1 MKLVKIKLINWHIF
15 QNHTIELNGNTLITG
30 ENGCGKSTLMD
41 AIYFVLSGGDS
52 NHFNKAAN
60 DGGQRTLET
69 YVRGKLG
76 GEKNPFLRSESEI
89 ISYVILEFKDEK
101 DESLVLGSEIESFSI
116 NGTIKTHFFVINDY
130 KINDDDFIKDKKPI
144 SFRELKYN
152 FKDSRYSLTE
162 LDDSYKNRRTK
173 IGRDVFKIT
182 DYTRFFELLKK
193 AISFH
198 PIGEVSTF
206 VNEFL
211 LEEDNINLDSLRD
224 EIRSY
229 QELHKTILKE
239 EEKINFLETFI
250 EKAEKYQENEEKV
263 KYLKVLQKEYSIL
276 KSEEERSKQTINLN
290 NNENEYKNLENEYSR
305 LETREQEL
313 NKELSQL
320 ENNEEY
326 KALLEKKNRLNE
338 KEIELK
344 VKNNELNDFS
354 SLIKKEQ
361 EIINSLG
368 FSYRIKND
376 FNSKDYN
383 ALRIHS
389 QKYKEELY
397 IKEDSLINERATNN
411 VESNNLKETKKNSCK
426 ELDDLKKGINNY
438 PEDVI
443 NLIELAKNAIREA
456 NPRENN
462 IIIRPFCEYIE
473 ILNKEWSNAL
483 EGYLNTQRFNIIV
496 DPKYYDI
503 VSKAFNKERL
513 NKKVYLSG
521 IVNVNKIPEKE
532 IISNSMMNNL
542 EIKNE
547 YAYKYARYLL
557 GDLACCNDV
566 LELKNY
572 KSSITKEV
580 MIYKNYVLK
589 ACNPKIYEKPFIGR
603 DSIKVRINNLENY
616 IKELD
621 LKIECVESKINEI
634 SKVLILIKES
644 QVEKILNTSNLWNE
658 IDILNNDINSL
669 KEEIKRDEDLNG
681 LFGISEKIRNCEI
694 NIKETKDALKNIKN
708 NQGINRI
715 NYGKIQE
722 NLNSINNSLNFLKEE
737 KENLKKGLDDEI
749 YKIKFNEYLLNN
761 KLDINKI
768 NQNFESFQKYNNS
781 VRSDL
786 INKMSE
792 YSKHYKGSLTAII
805 ENLSDYI
812 NEYYTVKNLNIVEY
826 KEAADNAF
834 KVAEK
839 SFKEDFISKLKE
851 KIEKSQKTLNKI
863 NKNLA
868 LHPFGND
875 EERYKF
881 YYEPTKNSEFYN
893 YYRIIMSGKMME
905 STDLFTET
913 LDEKE
918 RSYMNDLFNKISMET
933 SSTEEEILLSKY
945 LDYRN
950 YMNYDIKITNKYGEE
965 SYFSKISKEK
975 SGGETQTP
983 FYIVIASCFDELMNN
998 GSKELSTCVVVFDE
1012 AFNNMDEGR
1021 IKSLM
1026 EFYKELNIELIIIVP
1041 SNRISSI
1048 APYMD
1053 TCIGI
1058 YKKNNYPF
1066 VQSLNKEKIND

>member
-41 AIYFVLSGGDS
+41 AIYFVLSGGDY

-101 DESLVLGSEIESFSI
+101 QESLVLGTEIESSSI
-116 NGTIKTHFFVINDY
+116 GSKPSTHFFVINDY
-130 KINDDDFIKDKKPI
+130 RIDDNDFIKNKKPI

-152 FKDSRYSLTE
+152 FKDSRHSLSE
-162 LDDSYKNRRTK
+162 LDEAIYRRKIK
-173 IGRDVFKIT
+173 IGRDIFKIT
-182 DYTRFFELLKK
+182 DYKRFFELLQK

-239 EEKINFLETFI
+239 EEKINFLESFI
-250 EKAEKYQENEEKV
+250 EKAEKYQNNEEKV

-276 KSEEERSKQTINLN
+276 KSEDERTRLSTSLN
-290 NNENEYKNLENEYSR
+290 NNENEYKNLEQESSR
-305 LETREQEL
+305 LDAKEQEL
-313 NKELSQL
+313 NKELYQL
-320 ENNEEY
+320 QNDEEY
-326 KALLEKKNRLNE
+326 KALLEKKERLTQ
-338 KEIELK
+338 KEIELS
-344 VKNNELNDFS
+344 VKNKELNDFGI
-354 SLIKKEQ
+354 LIKKEQ
-361 EIINSLG
+361 EIINSLS
-368 FSYRIKND
+368 FSYKLKSD
-376 FNSKDYN
+376 FSSKDYN
-383 ALRIHS
+383 SLRMHT
-389 QKYKEELY
+389 QKYKQELNQKEE
-397 IKEDSLINERATNN
+397 SLIDEKAINN
-411 VESNNLKETKKNSCK
+411 VELNNLKETKRNSQK

-443 NLIELAKNAIREA
+443 NLIELAKNAIKEA
-456 NPRENN
+456 NPKENN

-496 DPKYYDI
+496 EPKYYDT

-532 IISNSMMNNL
+532 VISNSMMNNL
-542 EIKNE
+542 EISNE
-547 YAYKYARYLL
+547 YALKYAKYLL
-557 GDLACCNDV
+557 GDLACVNDV

-603 DSIKVRINNLENY
+603 DSIKIRINNLENY
-616 IKELD
+616 INELD
-621 LKIECVESKINEI
+621 LKINNIESKIKEI
-634 SKVLILIKES
+634 SKILSLIKES
-644 QVEKILNTSNLWNE
+644 KVDTILNTPDLWNE
-658 IDILNNDINSL
+658 IDVLSKEVNSL
-669 KEEIKRDEDLNG
+669 KEEIKKDEELKG
-681 LFGISEKIRNCEI
+681 LLGISEKIRNCEI
-694 NIKETKDALKNIKN
+694 KIKETKEEINVIKN
-708 NQGINRI
+708 KQNVNRI
-715 NYGKIQE
+715 NFGKIQE
-722 NLNSINNSLNFLKEE
+722 SLNSVNASLEYLKEE
-737 KENLKKGLDDEI
+737 KDNLKKGLDDET
-749 YKIKFNEYLLNN
+749 YKTRFNEYLVNN

-768 NQNFESFQKYNNS
+768 NQDFESFQKYNNS

-893 YYRIIMSGKMME
+893 YYKIIMSGKMME

-933 SSTEEEILLSKY
+933 NSQEEEILLSKY

-950 YMNYDIKITNKYGEE
+950 YMNYDIKITNKHGEE

-998 GSKELSTCVVVFDE
+998 GSKDLSTCVVVFDE

-1066 VQSLNKEKIND
+1066 VQSLNKDKIND